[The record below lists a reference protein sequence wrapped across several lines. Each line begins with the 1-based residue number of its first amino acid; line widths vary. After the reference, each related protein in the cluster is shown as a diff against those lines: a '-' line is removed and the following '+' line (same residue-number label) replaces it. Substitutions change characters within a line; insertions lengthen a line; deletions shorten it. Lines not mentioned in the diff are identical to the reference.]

1 MRVIERRIR
10 RLERIQ
16 ASVGAVYAG
25 KSIEMEVDDQLALA
39 QDAVDSIRALVK
51 MMSAK
56 GTVKHRFMKM
66 LSQAEQTL
74 RDIEAFAS
82 KVARV

>member
-1 MRVIERRIR
+1 MKSIERRIV

-16 ASVGAVYAG
+16 ASIDTVYAG
-25 KSIEMEVDDQLALA
+25 KSIEVEVDDQLAMA

-51 MMSAK
+51 MMSVHGAA
-56 GTVKHRFMKM
+56 KHRFMKL

-74 RDIEAFAS
+74 RDIEAFAG
-82 KVARV
+82 KVART